1 MVRKIRVLGLWEG
14 QPRGDFPVEAIMSRL
29 KDLPDAEYYRL
40 SNASILAVLL
50 ADDENRYGVGLFYS
64 SDYKGNWM
72 LLLRDREDWEALK
85 HVAEEYKSKYGSS
98 EEEALNRVI
107 VFLKEHIKN
116 IPGDID
122 LDSFIE

>member
-14 QPRGDFPVEAIMSRL
+14 HPKGDFPVEAIMSRL

-40 SNASILAVLL
+40 SSASILAVLL

-64 SDYKGNWM
+64 SDYKGSWM
-72 LLLRDREDWEALK
+72 LLLGDREDWEALK

-98 EEEALNRVI
+98 REEALNRVI
-107 VFLKEHIKN
+107 VFLKEHIRN
-116 IPGDID
+116 VPGDID